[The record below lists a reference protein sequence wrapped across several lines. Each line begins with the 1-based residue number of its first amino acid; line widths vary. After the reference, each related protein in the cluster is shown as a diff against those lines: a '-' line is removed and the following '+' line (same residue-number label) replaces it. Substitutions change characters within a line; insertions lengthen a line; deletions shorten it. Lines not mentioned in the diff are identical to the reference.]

1 MKLKKRITDYVHD
14 KYITT
19 PKLNK
24 LTAEGFAARLAQGI
38 LASKNDITNFVNDT
52 DFDDKLKNRNE
63 KVTSNKEK
71 HLLIESEL
79 KKQQTFDL
87 SPFIGQSY
95 FNNDGAQ
102 LFLIF
107 QSIYKTITI
116 FSGLSDTI

>member
-19 PKLNK
+19 PKLK

-38 LASKNDITNFVNDT
+38 LASKNDIINFVNDT
-52 DFDDKLKNRNE
+52 DFDDKLKNLNK

-71 HLLIESEL
+71 HLLVESEL

-107 QSIYKTITI
+107 QPIYKTITI